1 MYKYIHDRENR
12 IVYKH
17 PEKPNVQ
24 EEKDR
29 KGNRTGWWIS
39 MTVDI
44 TKAENKLHNNQWDY
58 PTSAYPRQHLHVQ
71 YPKEIA
77 ISYFMINHAPPGE
90 EISQSEYEKLHKK
103 YDAEARAR

>member
-1 MYKYIHDRENR
+1 MYKYIHDIENR
-12 IVYKH
+12 IVYRH
-17 PEKPNVQ
+17 PEEPNVQ

-77 ISYFMINHAPPGE
+77 IYHFMNNHAPRGA
-90 EISQSEYEKLHKK
+90 EILQAEYEKLHTE